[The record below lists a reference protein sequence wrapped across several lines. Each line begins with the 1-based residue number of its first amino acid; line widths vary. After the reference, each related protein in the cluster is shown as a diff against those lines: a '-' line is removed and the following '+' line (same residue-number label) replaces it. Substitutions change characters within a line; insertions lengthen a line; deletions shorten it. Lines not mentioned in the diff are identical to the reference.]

1 MGCNASKVIQQVAPS
16 LPTIPTNPEVL
27 LLLGQFNTQ
36 YPELKQVLVSSNNLS
51 QDQKLQFNQ
60 ELSQFLSKVPVPTVS
75 QLYTFT
81 LQEMTKYNIKIQP
94 TNEQIDTLM
103 NSYNTKYSYM
113 SEYSSVVTTL
123 TTDQQMEA
131 NVTVK
136 NFLNSYPLGSVDDFF
151 KLQIQILKK
160 YNLPLPP
167 DVSFDSS
174 GNMVQGFQVQNSSIF
189 KNYSKISMNME
200 LYPKKN
206 QLTETVYYKYK

>member
-1 MGCNASKVIQQVAPS
+1 MGCNASKVLQQVAPS
-16 LPTIPTNPEVL
+16 LPSIPTNPEVL

-60 ELSQFLSKVPVPTVS
+60 ELSQFLSKVPVPTVP

-81 LQEMTKYNIKIQP
+81 LQEIAKYNINIQP
-94 TNEQIDTLM
+94 TDDEVNSLM
-103 NSYNTKYSYM
+103 TAYNTKYSYM
-113 SEYSSVVTTL
+113 SQYSSAVTSL
-123 TTDQQMEA
+123 SSDQQMEA

-136 NFLNSYPLGSVDDFF
+136 NFLNTYPLGSVDDFF

-174 GNMVQGFQVQNSSIF
+174 GNMIQGFQNNNIY

>member
-1 MGCNASKVIQQVAPS
+1 MGCNASKVLQQVAPS
-16 LPTIPTNPEVL
+16 LPSIPTNPEVL

-60 ELSQFLSKVPVPTVS
+60 ELSQFLSKVPVPTVP

-81 LQEMTKYNIKIQP
+81 LQEIAKYNINIQP
-94 TNEQIDTLM
+94 TDDEVNSLM
-103 NSYNTKYSYM
+103 TAYNTKYSYM
-113 SEYSSVVTTL
+113 SQYSSAVTSL
-123 TTDQQMEA
+123 SSDQQMEA

-136 NFLNSYPLGSVDDFF
+136 NFLNTYPLGSVDDFF

-174 GNMVQGFQVQNSSIF
+174 GNIVQGFQNNSSIF